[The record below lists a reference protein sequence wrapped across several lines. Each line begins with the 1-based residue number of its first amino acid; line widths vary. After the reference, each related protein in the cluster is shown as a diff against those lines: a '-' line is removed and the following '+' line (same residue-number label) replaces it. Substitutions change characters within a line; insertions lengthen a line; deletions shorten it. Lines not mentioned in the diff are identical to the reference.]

1 MFKKKLFFGITAMLL
16 SSLLIWAQPNMQP
29 KKITE
34 KFFKDYEDLELI
46 TPAFKKKKGYT
57 NYEELISFLESYQE
71 KYSDIFSVSYLGNS
85 QKGYNIPV
93 VTIKKTNNPDAIKD
107 YTKL

>member
-1 MFKKKLFFGITAMLL
+1 MLL

-46 TPAFKKKKGYT
+46 TPAFFTKT
-57 NYEELISFLESYQE
+57 SF
-71 KYSDIFSVSYLGNS
+71 V
-85 QKGYNIPV
+85 
-93 VTIKKTNNPDAIKD
+93 
-107 YTKL
+107 